1 MDVMTAIEN
10 RHSCRVFTGEPVA
23 REVLD
28 RLLHAA
34 AQAPSAR
41 NAQPWRFHVA
51 VGKTREALGEAMAMT
66 TVHLQ
71 EYMDMISSEQM
82 QYFERFFSDLGKA
95 PVIIAVTVPQATEDL
110 DRINTYV
117 SAGCALENLMLAAG
131 EFDVSTCSITMS
143 FWVRDEL
150 SEILGVEHDW
160 EIVSLVLLGYSAEA
174 PFAPKHAQNIAVFHE

>member
-1 MDVMTAIEN
+1 MDVMTAIEK
-10 RHSCRVFTGEPVA
+10 RHSCRVFDGTPVP

-28 RLLHAA
+28 KLLHAA

-51 VGKTREALGEAMAMT
+51 IGATRDALGQAMAMT

-82 QYFERFFSDLGKA
+82 RYFERFFSDLGKA
-95 PVIIAVTVPQATEDL
+95 PVIIAVTVPEASEEL

-117 SAGCALENLMLAAG
+117 SAGCALENLLLAAG
-131 EFDVSTCSITMS
+131 EFGVSCCNITMS
-143 FWVRDEL
+143 FWVRDKL
-150 SEILGVEHDW
+150 SEILGVEDDW
-160 EIVSLVLLGYSAEA
+160 EIVSLVLLGYAAEEPVA
-174 PFAPKHAQNIAVFHE
+174 PAHAQNIAVFHE

>member
-10 RHSCRVFTGEPVA
+10 RHSCRVFDGEPVD
-23 REVLD
+23 REILD
-28 RLLHAA
+28 KLVHAA

-95 PVIIAVTVPQATEDL
+95 PVIVAVTVPQVHEDL
-110 DRINTYV
+110 DRINTYI
-117 SAGCALENLMLAAG
+117 SAGCALENLLLAAG
-131 EFDVSTCSITMS
+131 EFDISCCSITMS
-143 FWVRDEL
+143 FWVRDQL
-150 SEILGVEHDW
+150 SQILEVEDDW
-160 EIVSLVLLGYSAEA
+160 EIVSLVLLGHAAEQ
-174 PFAPKHAQNIAVFHE
+174 PIAPKHVQNIAVFHE